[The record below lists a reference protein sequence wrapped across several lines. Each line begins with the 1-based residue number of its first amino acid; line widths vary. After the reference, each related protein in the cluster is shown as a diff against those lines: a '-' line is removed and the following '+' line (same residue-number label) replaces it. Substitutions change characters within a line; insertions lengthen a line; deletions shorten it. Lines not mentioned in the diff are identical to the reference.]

1 MDKITYGDAFVEL
14 KNIITHLERGDIAVD
29 ELAEKVKRAAQ
40 LIELCKKKLTATEE
54 EVNKVIASMEDR

>member
-1 MDKITYGDAFVEL
+1 MDKINYEGAFEEL

-40 LIELCKKKLTATEE
+40 LIELCKTKLTATEE
-54 EVNKVIASMEDR
+54 EVNKVIASMEV